1 MNAVATAAPG
11 SPVYAAPEAR
21 YPDQH
26 SPKMDTFSY
35 GVLLV
40 EMCVRKLP
48 ESSRAH
54 QERLRSCK
62 SSGQHGVPGE
72 EVY

>member
-21 YPDQH
+21 YPEQH

-40 EMCVRKLP
+40 EMCIRRFP
-48 ESSRAH
+48 ESESST
-54 QERLRSCK
+54 ERGSDPANPVG
-62 SSGQHGVPGE
+62 SHGVPGE